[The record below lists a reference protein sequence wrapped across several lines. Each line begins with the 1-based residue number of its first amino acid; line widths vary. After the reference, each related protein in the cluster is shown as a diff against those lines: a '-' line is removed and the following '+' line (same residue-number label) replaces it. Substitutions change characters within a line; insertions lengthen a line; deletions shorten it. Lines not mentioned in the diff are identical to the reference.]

1 MKSAAGNREL
11 PTEYR
16 ELLSVRKSV
25 TGNILSMKR
34 LKVLPAVS
42 CTRLCTKM
50 VWWWVRS
57 ASM

>member
-1 MKSAAGNREL
+1 MKSAAGNS
-11 PTEYR
+11 TEYR